1 MERVSEALSTGRT
14 IRPSAAH
21 PDHLAPLDSVL
32 MALQD
37 TQCAWCQAMLK
48 LILKHLEVDIPAG
61 WEVLN

>member
-1 MERVSEALSTGRT
+1 MATVPLVHEAQTP
-14 IRPSAAH
+14 RPSAH

-32 MALQD
+32 VALEE
-37 TQCAWCQAMLK
+37 TPCAWCQAMLK

>member
-1 MERVSEALSTGRT
+1 MATVLFAHEAPAP
-14 IRPSAAH
+14 RPSAH

-32 MALQD
+32 MALQE
-37 TQCAWCQAMLK
+37 THCAWCQAMLK